1 MRAVQFVAP
10 HHAAAYMIAPSPR
23 DLDDLTP
30 MNDISAPGLDLSIPA
45 GFRIVPMDRFVGV
58 NGPLYA
64 RREGERLVLG
74 FRVEMRHCNPANIC
88 HGGMLMTLADMLLGM
103 GANFQGKL
111 GRFLPTVSMTTDFL
125 APAPLG
131 AWVEGRTE
139 ILRTTRNLVFAQC
152 LVTVDGTP
160 ALRASGIMKL
170 GQPFPETIGW
180 AKLLD

>member
-1 MRAVQFVAP
+1 
-10 HHAAAYMIAPSPR
+10 
-23 DLDDLTP
+23 
-30 MNDISAPGLDLSIPA
+30 MNDISTPGLEVSIPA
-45 GFRIVPMDRFVGV
+45 GFRIMPMDRFIGA
-58 NGPLYA
+58 NGPLCA
-64 RREGERLVLG
+64 KREGEQLVLG
-74 FRVEMRHCNPANIC
+74 FRVELRHCNPADIC

-131 AWVEGRTE
+131 AWVEGRAE
-139 ILRTTRNLVFAQC
+139 LLRTTRNLVFAQC
-152 LVTVDGTP
+152 LVTADGTL

-170 GQPFPETIGW
+170 GQPFPEAGIW